1 MPTCLKFSLEI
12 HHKRSELCSIQVLLT
27 LGFLIKTLILVE
39 QRSSHMMML
48 LHPPLRKPNRKL
60 KSLLDL
66 DHSLAIS
73 TLMMLELEHVMKN
86 QMVKSTL
93 KIKNSVMLNFK
104 KQFSMERTSR
114 QSLVWL
120 THNLLRKTL
129 LQFSMK

>member
-1 MPTCLKFSLEI
+1 MLICLKFSLEI
-12 HHKRSELCSIQVLLT
+12 HHKRSELSSIQVLLT
-27 LGFLIKTLILVE
+27 LGFLIKTLILVV
-39 QRSSHMMML
+39 QKNSPMMMQ
-48 LHPPLRKPNRKL
+48 LHPPQRKPNRKL
-60 KSLLDL
+60 KSLLDQDL
-66 DHSLAIS
+66 LQAIS

-114 QSLVWL
+114 QLLVWH